1 MRIQRGLALVILA
14 AAIVGGT
21 AGAPGGATA
30 RPSASGG
37 RLEPFANCGELV
49 AYLREQAMAAVTP
62 WGIAGTGSVTGS
74 GAVSTPAVAA
84 RATAVQH
91 STTNVQEEGVDEP
104 DLVKSDGT
112 RLFVVRGNVLHALT
126 ADGGPPRRRGT
137 LVLENV
143 WPTGMFLHG
152 NRVILVATGAAYVA
166 GTPGP
171 AVTVASSP
179 TSPRAPSA
187 PSSSTPGWTG
197 GKVIE
202 VDVTDPAAMRVVRTL
217 SFDGHVVAAR
227 MRRGV
232 ARVVVASPVLPRVP
246 FVQPTDHSPAAQQRA
261 WEQNRELVASLPA
274 AAWLPRREVRQGGD
288 ESGPRELLVEC
299 DQVLRGPDSTGFSLT
314 SILTLDV
321 GRGIEPVD
329 ADAALL
335 SAGTAYVSRAG
346 LYLAGSSWRDG
357 AQTPIHRFDVSRRAE
372 TTYAASGAVE
382 GALKDVWSLSEH
394 AGSLRVVTTRAT
406 PWDSETFVTVLQLRD
421 GELKPVGRVG
431 NLGRGEDVYAVRF
444 LGEIGYVVTFR
455 RIDPLYTLDLSDPER
470 PRLLGELKI
479 PGYSAYLH
487 PLGGDLLLG
496 VGQEATLAGMRVG
509 TQLSLFDTSDLRQ
522 PKRLHAR
529 MLGWGNSQAEWNH
542 HAFTYWPAKRTVV
555 VPFAGTTA
563 STAKTRASAF
573 SGAIA
578 FRLGGGF
585 AEIGRVTHGD
595 AKAHV
600 AVLRSL
606 VVGETLYTVSD
617 WGVKANDLD
626 TFAPRGAV
634 GLRLLYRPAR

>member
-1 MRIQRGLALVILA
+1 M
-14 AAIVGGT
+14 
-21 AGAPGGATA
+21 
-30 RPSASGG
+30 
-37 RLEPFANCGELV
+37 
-49 AYLREQAMAAVTP
+49 
-62 WGIAGTGSVTGS
+62 
-74 GAVSTPAVAA
+74 
-84 RATAVQH
+84 
-91 STTNVQEEGVDEP
+91 
-104 DLVKSDGT
+104 
-112 RLFVVRGNVLHALT
+112 
-126 ADGGPPRRRGT
+126 
-137 LVLENV
+137 
-143 WPTGMFLHG
+143 
-152 NRVILVATGAAYVA
+152 
-166 GTPGP
+166 
-171 AVTVASSP
+171 
-179 TSPRAPSA
+179 
-187 PSSSTPGWTG
+187 
-197 GKVIE
+197 
-202 VDVTDPAAMRVVRTL
+202 
-217 SFDGHVVAAR
+217 
-227 MRRGV
+227 
-232 ARVVVASPVLPRVP
+232 
-246 FVQPTDHSPAAQQRA
+246 
-261 WEQNRELVASLPA
+261 
-274 AAWLPRREVRQGGD
+274 
-288 ESGPRELLVEC
+288 
-299 DQVLRGPDSTGFSLT
+299 
-314 SILTLDV
+314 
-321 GRGIEPVD
+321 
-329 ADAALL
+329 
-335 SAGTAYVSRAG
+335 
-346 LYLAGSSWRDG
+346 
-357 AQTPIHRFDVSRRAE
+357 SRRAE

-529 MLGWGNSQAEWNH
+529 MLGWGNSQAEWTH

-563 STAKTRASAF
+563 SSAKTRASAF

-626 TFAPRGAV
+626 TFASRGAV